1 MKRTMFLM
9 AAALVLAAAIPAG
22 AQQRARTMNSF
33 ASDAQTV
40 PVMGNVAGV
49 GGARFQTYVAILNP
63 TANAYPVTVTL
74 YDTSGT
80 PRQATI
86 NLAAGE
92 LKTYANFLESVF
104 AYTGGGAVTFRSGE
118 STGGTHNNRF
128 IVSAESYTAG
138 THYGTPIPA
147 LEFAGSA
154 SRSYSA
160 GISIDSSSRTNA
172 GCFNQSD
179 AANKVKATVYDA
191 SGKMALGSVEINLA
205 PNAWG
210 QTGLTSVVTDG
221 FVQFEPSEAAVCYA
235 VVVNNAS
242 NDARFVPATEYA
254 P

>member
-1 MKRTMFLM
+1 MKKNFLTM
-9 AAALVLAAAIPAG
+9 AALAILAAMPAW
-22 AQQRARTMNSF
+22 AQQRSRTMNSF

-40 PVMGNVAGV
+40 PVMGNVVGA

-63 TANAYPVTVTL
+63 TANAYPVTATL
-74 YDTSGT
+74 YDAAGT
-80 PRQATI
+80 PRTATI

-92 LKTYANFLESVF
+92 LKTYTNFLESVF
-104 AYTGGGAVTFRSGE
+104 GFTGGGAVTFRSAE

-128 IVSAESYTAG
+128 IVSAESFTAG
-138 THYGTPIPA
+138 THYGTPIPS

-154 SRSYSA
+154 SRSFSA
-160 GISIDSSSRTNA
+160 GISIDSSWRTNV
-172 GCFNQSD
+172 GCFNQSE

-191 SGKMALGSVEINLA
+191 SGKMALGSVEMNLP
-205 PNAWG
+205 PNGWG
-210 QTGLTSVVTDG
+210 QTGLTAVVSDG
-221 FVQFEPSEAAVCYA
+221 FVQFDPSEAAVCYA